1 MTIKEYFT
9 NEISK
14 DYEQDELEQLDLKEV
29 LDMIKYIELS
39 ERVEMYKKV
48 QNLAEG
54 VLQTVSSMSME
65 DIKKMRGW

>member
-65 DIKKMRGW
+65 DIKKMRG